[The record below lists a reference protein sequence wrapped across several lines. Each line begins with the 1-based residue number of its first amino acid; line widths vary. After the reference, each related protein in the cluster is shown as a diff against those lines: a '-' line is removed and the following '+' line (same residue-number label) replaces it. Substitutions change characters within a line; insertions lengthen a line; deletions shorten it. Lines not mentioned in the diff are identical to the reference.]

1 MHTMTRRE
9 AREEA
14 FLMLFEA
21 AFQPQKDPEEIY
33 ALAAKVRDIPENEYV
48 RKIFFGVLGEREKL
62 DEKIA
67 RHSNG
72 WKPDRLSFA
81 AISVLRLSV
90 YEMLYSEDVP
100 ARVSLNEAIEL
111 IKKYDDPKARAFVN
125 GVLNAIKDEIES
137 GKDS

>member
-1 MHTMTRRE
+1 MTRRE

-48 RKIFFGVLGEREKL
+48 RKVFFGVLNEREKI
-62 DEKIA
+62 DGMIA

-72 WKPDRLSFA
+72 WKPDRLSFS
-81 AISVLRLSV
+81 AITVLRLSV

-100 ARVSLNEAIEL
+100 ARVSLNEAVEL

-137 GKDS
+137 GKNS

>member
-1 MHTMTRRE
+1 MTRRE
-9 AREEA
+9 AREES

-21 AFQPQKDPEEIY
+21 AFQPQKNPEDIY
-33 ALAAKVRDIPENEYV
+33 ALAAEVRDIPENEYIREV
-48 RKIFFGVLGEREKL
+48 FFGVLREREQI
-62 DEKIA
+62 DERIA

-90 YEMLYSEDVP
+90 YEMLHANDIP
-100 ARVSLNEAIEL
+100 ARVSLNEAVEL

-125 GVLNAIKDEIES
+125 GVLNAIKNEIES
-137 GKDS
+137 GENLS

>member
-1 MHTMTRRE
+1 MTRRE

-33 ALAAKVRDIPENEYV
+33 ALATEVRDIPENEYI
-48 RKIFFGVLGEREKL
+48 RKVFFGVLNEREKI
-62 DEKIA
+62 DGMIA

-72 WKPDRLSFA
+72 WKPDRLSFS
-81 AISVLRLSV
+81 AITVLRLSV

-100 ARVSLNEAIEL
+100 ARVSLNEAVEL

-137 GKDS
+137 GKNS

>member
-1 MHTMTRRE
+1 MTRRE

-33 ALAAKVRDIPENEYV
+33 ALATEVRDIPENEYIHNV
-48 RKIFFGVLGEREKL
+48 FFGVLGER
-62 DEKIA
+62 DAIDAMIA

-90 YEMLYSEDVP
+90 YEMLHSKDVP
-100 ARVSLNEAIEL
+100 ANVSLNEAVEL

-125 GVLNAIKDEIES
+125 GVLNAIKNEIES
-137 GKDS
+137 EERP